1 MFDVINQTFTMKR
14 KFNKTS
20 LFLILALVFYFV
32 GICFIKPNDIESLKK
47 RGIAQQ
53 EEYYYEDEFG
63 DEYEGETLVE
73 IKGIGKILT
82 YNDIYYAAIPMCIIS
97 LVMGMIFFGKEKY
110 QNAIIAN
117 GVLGLLLIWITS
129 KGTIVSTIL
138 YWLSL
143 VSLHLVIKT
152 DKKDNK

>member
-1 MFDVINQTFTMKR
+1 MKK
-14 KFNKTS
+14 KFNKTT
-20 LFLILALVFYFV
+20 LFFILTIVFYFV
-32 GICFIKPNDIESLKK
+32 GVCFIKPNDVDSLKK
-47 RGIAQQ
+47 QGIVQQ
-53 EEYYYEDEFG
+53 EEYYYDDEFG
-63 DEYEGETLVE
+63 DEQEDETLID
-73 IKGIGKILT
+73 IKGIGKVLT
-82 YNDIYYAAIPMCIIS
+82 YKNIYYAAIPMCIIS

>member
-1 MFDVINQTFTMKR
+1 MK
-14 KFNKTS
+14 NKS
-20 LFLILALVFYFV
+20 KSQWLLLIPVVLYIVGLA
-32 GICFIKPNDIESLKK
+32 FIKPTNIEHLKNK
-47 RGIAQQ
+47 GVAQQ

-63 DEYEGETLVE
+63 DEHEGETLIE
-73 IKGIGKILT
+73 IKEFGKILT
-82 YNDIYYAAIPMCIIS
+82 YKDVYLATIPMFLISII
-97 LVMGMIFFGKEKY
+97 MGMIFFGKEKY